1 MALDWSD
8 ICTSQVAPEDLD
20 LLLYKF
26 IISENVTKYAYYA
39 ILLVVKGKKVEYT
52 ERGSKEEQQ

>member
-1 MALDWSD
+1 
-8 ICTSQVAPEDLD
+8 VAPEDLD

-26 IISENVTKYAYYA
+26 ILSENVTKYAYYA